1 MSRSPARLRVGLNAL
16 LLSLSDDHRA
26 AGIHRYIVALLDA
39 LGRRGDVAV
48 TAFTADARARR
59 VLPPAV
65 DIALAPA
72 WTRRRSLRIAYEQFA
87 LPLALRRRHV
97 DVFHSAAYAMPALGA
112 PPAVVTVHDLSFVRV
127 PETFP
132 RRQARYLTAV
142 TRHAVRHARALI
154 AVSDFTRRELIDALG
169 ADPNRVHVVP
179 NGVDAAFAPPRPA
192 DIAAFRRRTG
202 LPERYVLAVG
212 TMQPR
217 KNYGV
222 LLAAYARVRG
232 SEGGMPGASTDG
244 SDAPPA
250 LVIAGAPG
258 WGDSDVAAI
267 ADRLGIRAHVILP
280 GFVAAADLPLLYAAA
295 EVFAF
300 PSRYEGFGLPALEAM
315 ACGTP
320 VVVSDA
326 SSLPEVVGAAGLT
339 VGPDDVDGWAAALR
353 ALLEDPAR
361 RASLSVLGRAQ
372 AAGFTWD
379 RTAELTV
386 EVYRAVRGQAFRTR
400 PSPPIRLS
408 RCAGEAAS
416 DTSDIKPPSLSLS
429 CRAGEGPTEP
439 LPGSVRVRANS
450 LDRRRTVRP

>member
-59 VLPPAV
+59 VLPPAI
-65 DIALAPA
+65 DIHLAPA
-72 WTRRRSLRIAYEQFA
+72 WTRRRSLRIAYEQLA
-87 LPLALRRRHV
+87 LPLGLRRRHV

-132 RRQARYLTAV
+132 RRQARYLTAA

-154 AVSDFTRRELIDALG
+154 AISDFTRRELIDALG
-169 ADPNRVHVVP
+169 ADPSRVHVVP

-192 DIAAFRRRTG
+192 EIAAFRRRTG
-202 LPERYVLAVG
+202 LPERYVLSVG

-222 LLAAYARVRG
+222 LLEAYARLRG
-232 SEGGMPGASTDG
+232 AEGGVGGASASG
-244 SDAPPA
+244 VDAPPA

-258 WGDSDVAAI
+258 WGNSDVAAV
-267 ADRLGIRAHVILP
+267 ADRLGIRGDVVLP
-280 GFVAAADLPLLYAAA
+280 GFIDQTDLPLLYAAA
-295 EVFAF
+295 DVFAM

-320 VVVSDA
+320 VIVSDA
-326 SSLPEVVGAAGLT
+326 GSLPEVVGDAGLT
-339 VGPDDVDGWAAALR
+339 VGPDDVAGWSAALL
-353 ALLEDPAR
+353 ALLTDPAR
-361 RASLSVLGRAQ
+361 RASMSARGQAQ
-372 AAGFTWD
+372 AARFNWD

-386 EVYRAVRGQAFRTR
+386 DVYRTALEHPTGQFGAH
-400 PSPPIRLS
+400 
-408 RCAGEAAS
+408 
-416 DTSDIKPPSLSLS
+416 PPSILPLPQSWGRGSGGEGLGP
-429 CRAGEGPTEP
+429 RAGDLRSRPTID
-439 LPGSVRVRANS
+439 GRQ
-450 LDRRRTVRP
+450 